1 MFFLRQEK
9 ESSYSQVK
17 VVMRYINPED
27 YEAGCQKRAAVFE
40 AMYDLANYCKQR
52 YPAMYGPNGTLL
64 PVDQLKKLELK

>member
-1 MFFLRQEK
+1 
-9 ESSYSQVK
+9 
-17 VVMRYINPED
+17 MRYINPED